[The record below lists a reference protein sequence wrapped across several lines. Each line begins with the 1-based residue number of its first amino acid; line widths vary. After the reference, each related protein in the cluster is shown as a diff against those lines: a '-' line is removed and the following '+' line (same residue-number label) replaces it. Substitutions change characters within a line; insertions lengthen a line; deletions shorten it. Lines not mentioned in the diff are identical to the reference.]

1 MGSPRAAANGESKA
15 VAAAAAEAM
24 AHAAEALAALLRLP
38 VRPGAPRVTRL
49 SAAAAVQALREDAAV
64 EAALCFSVTG
74 DPEGALLV
82 FFPPGRARALTSR
95 LTGQPAGGAVKA
107 GGREGSALKEAG
119 NILASVYLS
128 AASRWAGTALRPS
141 VPNLVLDWAQAA
153 AAGTL
158 LGLLPTA
165 GTVVLAEVP
174 FGDGRSVQGRVVWLP
189 GTRSLGGLFP
199 GGQGG

>member
-1 MGSPRAAANGESKA
+1 MGGPRAPGDGEA
-15 VAAAAAEAM
+15 EALAAAAAEAM
-24 AHAAEALAALLRLP
+24 GHAAEALTTLLDLP
-38 VRPGAPRVTRL
+38 VRAGSPRVRRL
-49 SAAAAVQALREDAAV
+49 RATSAARALREVPAV
-64 EAALCFSVTG
+64 EAALYFWVTG

-82 FFPPGRARALTSR
+82 FFPPGRARALTAR
-95 LTGQPAGGAVKA
+95 LTGQPADGAVKA
-107 GGREGSALKEAG
+107 GRREGSALKEAG

-141 VPNLVLDWAQAA
+141 VPNLVLDWAQAV

-199 GGQGG
+199 GEKGR